1 MTEVMKAAVVRA
13 NSDGYVDIVDKELG
27 EPGYGE
33 VKLKMEY
40 CGLCHTDIHVAS
52 GDFGAVPGRI
62 IGHEGVGR
70 VVALGPGVTSRHLGE
85 RVSVAWFQSGCG
97 DCEYCNTGNET
108 LCRAAKNSGFS
119 VDGGMAEEAI
129 VAADYAVPVPDDLD
143 PIQATSITCAGVT
156 MYKGLKMTDPHP
168 GEWVA
173 IVGVGGLGNLGLQ
186 YARNVFGLH
195 TIAIDTS
202 DEKLASAKE
211 LGADMTLNPLRDD
224 IVQIIK
230 DKVGGVHAAVV
241 SAVNKT
247 AFDTAIE
254 TPRPMGRLVSI
265 ALPEGDMQLNIIK
278 SVLDGIVVIGSLVGT
293 RQDLREA
300 FQFAAEGKAVPIV
313 QTRPLS
319 ELNDMIDDMK
329 AGKIIGR
336 DVVDFSLA

>member
-1 MTEVMKAAVVRA
+1 M
-13 NSDGYVDIVDKELG
+13 
-27 EPGYGE
+27 
-33 VKLKMEY
+33 
-40 CGLCHTDIHVAS
+40 
-52 GDFGAVPGRI
+52 
-62 IGHEGVGR
+62 
-70 VVALGPGVTSRHLGE
+70 
-85 RVSVAWFQSGCG
+85 
-97 DCEYCNTGNET
+97 
-108 LCRAAKNSGFS
+108 
-119 VDGGMAEEAI
+119 
-129 VAADYAVPVPDDLD
+129 PVPDDLD
-143 PIQATSITCAGVT
+143 PVQATSITCAGVT

-254 TPRPMGRLVSI
+254 TLRPMGRLVSI

-278 SVLDGIVVIGSLVGT
+278 SVLDGIVVVGSLVGT

>member
-1 MTEVMKAAVVRA
+1 MKAAVVRA

-85 RVSVAWFQSGCG
+85 RVSVAWFQSGCA

-143 PIQATSITCAGVT
+143 PVQATSITCAGVT

-254 TPRPMGRLVSI
+254 TLRPMGRLVSI

-278 SVLDGIVVIGSLVGT
+278 SVLDGIVVVGSLVGT